1 MQKILNVISIFLVI
15 LCSGVGFILFNDD
28 MDINIPYI
36 EDIFMGIAIFLA
48 AILLLKTLS
57 RWQGLFLG
65 LKSKG
70 YSISLFG
77 FKKIIVYEG
86 VMLLYFGLFGFVMLN
101 YIEIGLPL
109 GIVGTLFFIE
119 GITHLVFNLIAK
131 PYKILINNR
140 SITIITNTLTI
151 IKWSD
156 IEKIDSRQNDIHLM
170 MKEGSPYLLDL
181 DWLKRED
188 QELLITDL
196 TKIAQEKNIYSSID
210 VKGVYKD
217 FTKLAMQRKFE
228 K

>member
-15 LCSGVGFILFNDD
+15 VCLGVGFILYNDD
-28 MDINIPYI
+28 LAIPIPYVSEI
-36 EDIFMGIAIFLA
+36 LLGVAVFLA
-48 AILLLKTLS
+48 IVLLLKITS

-65 LKSKG
+65 MKSSG

-86 VMLLYFGLFGFVMLN
+86 VMLLYFGFFGFVMLK
-101 YIEIGLPL
+101 YVDVAFPL
-109 GIVGTLFFIE
+109 GIVGLLFFIE
-119 GITHLVFNLIAK
+119 GIAHLAFNVVAK
-131 PYKILINNR
+131 PYKVLVNDR
-140 SITIITNTLTI
+140 SITLITNTLTI
-151 IKWSD
+151 VRWSE
-156 IEKIDSRQNDIHLM
+156 IVKIDSRQNDIHLI

-181 DWLKRED
+181 DWLKEED
-188 QELLITDL
+188 QDSLIADL
-196 TKIAQEKNIYSSID
+196 NRIAQEKNIYSSID